1 MIVASVRTVHLG
13 ICLAA
18 VLSKYGFFV
27 TSGLPDTQG
36 RGVFWNVSRT
46 PPVDYK
52 EEHNSTSTLLL
63 LVP

>member
-1 MIVASVRTVHLG
+1 LTVASVRTIHLG

-18 VLSKYGFFV
+18 VLSKYGFFG

-36 RGVFWNVSRT
+36 RRIFWNVSRT

-52 EEHNSTSTLLL
+52 EEYNSTSTLLFC
-63 LVP
+63 VP

>member
-1 MIVASVRTVHLG
+1 LTVASVRTIHLG

-18 VLSKYGFFV
+18 VLLKYGFFV

-36 RGVFWNVSRT
+36 RRVSWNVSRT

-52 EEHNSTSTLLL
+52 EERNSTSTLLFR
-63 LVP
+63 VP